1 MGGCLF
7 WQGSG
12 GSALGISSAGSRDQG
27 CDPSAPGV
35 LLNWL
40 QRAFFTLKMLREPAQ
55 TGPAVNGF
63 TVTSQPT
70 SQGALLSETRFCRKK
85 KSKRGNVWHQQS
97 PLGSY
102 RAAAGFTELINSLGQ
117 AFLHPQDAPQGS
129 WRRFPAH
136 RHPYPRLQP
145 PTAPRRRKRWEG
157 PHHTTATAFPL
168 SQTPP
173 HSLIKFHT
181 PTRATG
187 TQL

>member
-12 GSALGISSAGSRDQG
+12 GSALGISRAGSRDQG

-85 KSKRGNVWHQQS
+85 NQKEEMPGIN
-97 PLGSY
+97 
-102 RAAAGFTELINSLGQ
+102 RA
-117 AFLHPQDAPQGS
+117 
-129 WRRFPAH
+129 
-136 RHPYPRLQP
+136 
-145 PTAPRRRKRWEG
+145 RWE
-157 PHHTTATAFPL
+157 
-168 SQTPP
+168 
-173 HSLIKFHT
+173 
-181 PTRATG
+181 ATG
-187 TQL
+187 QLQASQN